1 MPDDITDMPPV
12 PATGA
17 GSRTGGTT
25 ADTITS
31 LAQLEALYGVPN
43 DASTVKEV
51 AVITAEYRAMIE
63 ASPFAALATSGPEG
77 LDCSPRG
84 DRPGELVRIADP
96 RTLLMPDRRGNN
108 RVDSLRNIL
117 RDPRVALMF
126 LIPGHGNALRVNGR
140 AHLSVAPALL
150 DSFVVEGKSPRSVI
164 VVAVESV
171 YFQCARAIL
180 RARLWN
186 PEAQVPAGTL
196 PTPGRI
202 LAALSEG
209 TVGGEPYD
217 TGWAARAKET
227 MW

>member
-1 MPDDITDMPPV
+1 MSPIIDSI
-12 PATGA
+12 AA
-17 GSRTGGTT
+17 
-25 ADTITS
+25 
-31 LAQLEALYGVPN
+31 LEALYGVPG

-51 AVITAEYRAMIE
+51 PVITPEYRAMID

-84 DRPGELVRIADP
+84 DRPGELVRVADE

-108 RVDSLRNIL
+108 RVDSLRNIV

-140 AHLSVAPALL
+140 AHLSVEPALL
-150 DSFVVEGKSPRSVI
+150 ESFVVEGKAPRSVI
-164 VVAVESV
+164 VVAVETV
-171 YFQCARAIL
+171 YFQCARAVI
-180 RARLWN
+180 RARLWE
-186 PEAQVPAGTL
+186 PEARIAPGTL

-202 LAALSEG
+202 LAALSQG

-217 TGWAARAKET
+217 SGWAARAKET